1 MGRASAPPARA
12 LARPMPARPPG
23 PGRAPWGPPRVRP
36 PRTHPESDP
45 AETGGTVTG
54 KAARGR
60 GPGGRAMG
68 RGNCSGEER
77 KKERKKERERETELL
92 NGTPP
97 SHRQGE
103 SRSKV
108 PFLSLSLS
116 FFLSFFLRRNSSPF
130 PSLSPPV
137 PAPSPSNILCCLH
150 KASK

>member
-60 GPGGRAMG
+60 GPGGESDG
-68 RGNCSGEER
+68 KGELFRRR
-77 KKERKKERERETELL
+77 KKERKKERERER
-92 NGTPP
+92 NGTFERDSPW
-97 SHRQGE
+97 RWDGGAG
-103 SRSKV
+103 
-108 PFLSLSLS
+108 
-116 FFLSFFLRRNSSPF
+116 NSD
-130 PSLSPPV
+130 
-137 PAPSPSNILCCLH
+137 
-150 KASK
+150 